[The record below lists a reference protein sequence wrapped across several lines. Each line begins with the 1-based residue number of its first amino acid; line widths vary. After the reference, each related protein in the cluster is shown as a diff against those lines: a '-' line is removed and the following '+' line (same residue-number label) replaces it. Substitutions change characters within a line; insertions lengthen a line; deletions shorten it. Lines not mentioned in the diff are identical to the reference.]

1 MPASG
6 SKDVMSEAELQQRS
20 DAGQKNIEHG
30 VYAFR
35 DRGQAALTDTGRSR
49 LAELQEQV
57 SERSK
62 AVELLKEFTAKSVL
76 IAELA
81 MGYVSTK
88 KREGVELDKIA
99 VFRALPAFL
108 NTAARTLK
116 DLIALLPDDKDVI
129 DEQAILQSL
138 KSKAKDE
145 EIQDNPGT
153 QDL

>member
-1 MPASG
+1 VPASG
-6 SKDVMSEAELQQRS
+6 NKDVMSEAELQQRCE
-20 DAGQKNIEHG
+20 AGQRSTEHG

-35 DRGQAALTDTGRSR
+35 DRGEAALTDTGRSR

-81 MGYVSTK
+81 MGYVTTK
-88 KREGVELDKIA
+88 KREGVELDKLA

-116 DLIALLPDDKDVI
+116 DLIALLPNDKDVF
-129 DEQAILQSL
+129 DEAEILRSL
-138 KSKAKDE
+138 KKVNDE
-145 EIQDNPGT
+145 EGRDDPGAP
-153 QDL
+153 DV